1 MKYLLDTNVV
11 SEVMR
16 ADGHAAVLEWVEE
29 NQDFSFISALT
40 VAEIEK
46 GVEQLPNGRRKQSL
60 QEAFQQFLPIFEDR
74 VLSFDLG
81 VARVWAKLAAELR
94 RQGRQTP
101 MIDSMIE
108 ATAIQW
114 DLTIA
119 TRDTP
124 DFLQAATLNPWPAQ
138 G

>member
-1 MKYLLDTNVV
+1 MKYLLDTHVV
-11 SEVMR
+11 SEVMK
-16 ADGHAAVLEWVEE
+16 ADGPAAVLEWVEE

-40 VAEIEK
+40 VAEIGK

-60 QEAFQQFLPIFEDR
+60 QEAFQQFLPVFEDR

-81 VARVWAKLAAELR
+81 VARGWARLAVELKR
-94 RQGRQTP
+94 KGRQTP
-101 MIDSMIE
+101 IVDSMIE

-119 TRDTP
+119 TRNTP
-124 DFLQAATLNPWPAQ
+124 DFIQASTLNLWSLRS
-138 G
+138 